1 MSSKHLSNDITAL
14 VQASLRSATLLN
26 PQVGF
31 DSENKTVYLRSASSS
46 DNVAIV
52 SGGGSG
58 HEPAYAAFVGHGLL
72 SGAVAGSIFASPSAD
87 QVFQCLMRLG
97 AEKPGRGILVIIMNY
112 TGDALHFGMAIEKA
126 RARGLKAQ
134 LLIVGDDV
142 GVGRA
147 KSGRVGRRGLA
158 GTVLV
163 QKIAGALAA
172 RGAAIEK
179 VFEMASLV
187 ASNVATVGASL
198 SHVHVPGRVASKD
211 ELDGNDEIEIGMGIH
226 NEEGFGRVKT
236 DLQGLISM
244 LLKQLLD
251 TSDKDRG
258 FIEIKS
264 GEPAVLMI
272 NNLGGLSQL
281 ELGAVTTEVYKQLG
295 DNYGIIPKR
304 VLAGTYMSSLNGL
317 GFSVTLLKLV
327 NKDFVELL
335 DDKAEATGWIPPAPP
350 ASWKLQG
357 SSGNDQTEKLDFS
370 EKDTPSNLTV
380 KQADVQK
387 YLTIGLKNLI
397 EAEPEVTKYD
407 TLVGDGDCGL
417 CLKVGAEAVLS
428 YVQSQP
434 TTDAVQLVSQ
444 LAHVIE
450 KSMDGTSGALYAIFI
465 NALATKLREADR
477 EAQPT
482 QATPVIWAKALQGA
496 MEALGRYTPARP
508 GDRTVVD
515 ALAPFIE
522 AFTSSGDIST
532 AVQAARKGCENTKG
546 MEASLGRSVYVGG
559 DEWKN
564 CPDPG
569 AFGLVKFLEGF
580 VGV

>member
-1 MSSKHLSNDITAL
+1 M
-14 VQASLRSATLLN
+14 
-26 PQVGF
+26 
-31 DSENKTVYLRSASSS
+31 VYR
-46 DNVAIV
+46 
-52 SGGGSG
+52 
-58 HEPAYAAFVGHGLL
+58 
-72 SGAVAGSIFASPSAD
+72 
-87 QVFQCLMRLG
+87 
-97 AEKPGRGILVIIMNY
+97 
-112 TGDALHFGMAIEKA
+112 
-126 RARGLKAQ
+126 
-134 LLIVGDDV
+134 
-142 GVGRA
+142 
-147 KSGRVGRRGLA
+147 
-158 GTVLV
+158 
-163 QKIAGALAA
+163 
-172 RGAAIEK
+172 AAIEK

-198 SHVHVPGRVASKD
+198 SHVHVPGRVVSKD

-236 DLQGLISM
+236 DLQGLIST

-370 EKDTPSNLTV
+370 EKDTPSNLTGKSRFFKVILQSLNPITV

-428 YVQSQP
+428 HVQSQP